1 MYVENYEL
9 QEWWMRR
16 DNFSKKIMKTCGLMN
31 RKGNT
36 INIQEGQDK
45 KLYLSTTTILE
56 EMLTS

>member
-1 MYVENYEL
+1 MSCKNGGCAGMSTL
-9 QEWWMRR
+9 

-45 KLYLSTTTILE
+45 KLHLSTTTILE

>member
-9 QEWWMRR
+9 Q
-16 DNFSKKIMKTCGLMN
+16 KMKTCGLMN
-31 RKGNT
+31 RKANT

-45 KLYLSTTTILE
+45 KLPLSTTTILE